1 MDSKSPSF
9 KARFLRAIVTLS
21 CRNPWLTLGLAL
33 LLAGGGLF
41 LTITRLGYISNTN
54 DLIRQDATFHQYYL
68 NYMKEFQVGDEFLV
82 LIQGPDFE
90 RNKQCL
96 EQLATHFKASNRF
109 SEVFYRIDFA
119 ALEKRFLLFL
129 PQADLKKME
138 TSLNQFVGMMA
149 KNKTPVLDL
158 NSMLNQANRMFDEKF
173 LREEENWDEFKPFV
187 DNFVGNLNTLANQI
201 EGKPQE
207 TKTPSLGALMGMEG
221 GLDDL
226 EKMKREN
233 EYLAFDGG
241 KTLLLILSPREKNE
255 EDLSPHAK
263 NIKFT
268 RQFIEETRKKF
279 PDLTIGLTGE
289 PVLDADQ
296 VESSMKSVSWA
307 TIITLVLIAAL
318 FLLSYHEF
326 GRPFLAILTLIIATL
341 WTFGFTVL
349 TIGHLNIISNAFAA
363 MILGLGIDFSIQL
376 LGRYEEELSRG
387 LNYLTALQEAAAHTG
402 TAIFT
407 GALTT
412 AAAFYTMCF
421 NDFSGLAEL
430 GIIAGSGILLCFI
443 STFTVFPACLA
454 LIDRNQKNLAGT
466 TNPNHWRAGF
476 LLKEPFA
483 KHPSV
488 IVIITL
494 LLTAAAGYYANKT
507 YFDYNLLNLQ
517 NPKLESV
524 QIEQKLLKSDSKSVI
539 FAVSTANSIEEAR
552 AKAEKF
558 KALPSVRN
566 VMTLSEIL
574 PTQQEEKLTIV
585 RRIVT
590 RMKQLN
596 LNTDIS
602 DKVDVVR
609 ARSELTQLLQ
619 QSQEA
624 ETQASK
630 YVGISKRARDARDT
644 FAKLIP
650 ALRRA
655 VNAFKNQNQAELGK
669 RLNSYQVNLFQEI
682 QRMLRWLASQE
693 TSRGITEADIPPQ
706 LLKRYRGQTGKI
718 LIEIN
723 PKENVW
729 DRGPSERFVKEIRTV
744 DPQVTGTPVQ
754 NYEYLAVLK
763 NAFQQAAWYALIVI
777 CIAVLLHFRSFKYL
791 LLTLMPLA
799 LAILFTLGI
808 MGVAHIAF
816 NPANIITL
824 PLVIGIGVAY
834 GLYAVDRFKEN
845 PHKTL
850 FDSSTGKAVWL
861 SALTTIFG
869 FGSLIQASYRGISS
883 LGLVMTL
890 GVTMCLITSLYILPA
905 FMKAFSRKPKP
916 EIIAP

>member
-1 MDSKSPSF
+1 MDSKSPV
-9 KARFLRAIVTLS
+9 KARFLKFIVTLS
-21 CRNPWLTLGLAL
+21 CRNPWLTLSLAL

-68 NYMKEFQVGDEFLV
+68 NYMKEFEVGDEFLV

-96 EQLATHFKASNRF
+96 EQLATNLKTSNRF

-129 PQADLKKME
+129 PLDDLKKME
-138 TSLNQFVGMMA
+138 TSLNHFIGMMTQ
-149 KNKTPVLDL
+149 NQTPILDL
-158 NSMLNQANRMFDEKF
+158 NSMLNQANRMFDEEF
-173 LREEENWDEFKPFV
+173 LREESNWDEFKPFV
-187 DNFVGNLNTLANQI
+187 ANFVGNLNALANQI
-201 EGKPQE
+201 EGIPQN

-226 EKMKREN
+226 EKLKREN
-233 EYLAFDGG
+233 EYLAFDEG

-263 NIKFT
+263 NIQFT
-268 RQFIEETRKKF
+268 REIIKQARQKF

-296 VESSMKSVSWA
+296 IESSMKSVSLA
-307 TIITLVLIAAL
+307 TIITLVLIASL

-387 LNYLTALQEAAAHTG
+387 LNYLTALQEASIHTG

-412 AAAFYTMCF
+412 AAAFFTMCF

-454 LIDRNQKNLAGT
+454 LIDRNQKNLAAT

-476 LLKEPFA
+476 LLKEPFS

-488 IVIITL
+488 IIIITI
-494 LLTAAAGYYANKT
+494 LLTAFSAYYATKT
-507 YFDYNLLNLQ
+507 RFDYNLLNLQ

-524 QIEQKLLKSDSKSVI
+524 DIEHKLLKSDAKSVI

-558 KALPSVRN
+558 KALSTVRN

-574 PTQQEEKLTIV
+574 PTQQEEKLSIV
-585 RRIVT
+585 RRIVA
-590 RMKQLN
+590 RLQQLN

-602 DKVDVVR
+602 DKVDVER
-609 ARSELTQLLQ
+609 AQHELSQLLQ
-619 QSQEA
+619 QSREGEQ
-624 ETQASK
+624 QASK
-630 YVGISKRARDARDT
+630 YVGLSKRARDARDT

-650 ALRRA
+650 ALQRA
-655 VNAFKNQNQAELGK
+655 VNAFKNQNQTELGQ
-669 RLNSYQVNLFQEI
+669 RLNAYQVNLFQEI
-682 QRMLRWLASQE
+682 QRMLRWLVEQE

-706 LLKRYRGQTGKI
+706 LLDRYQGKTGKI
-718 LIEIN
+718 LIEIT

-729 DRGPSERFVKEIRTV
+729 DREPSERFVQELRTV
-744 DPQVTGTPVQ
+744 DPEITGTPVQ

-777 CIAVLLHFRSFKYL
+777 CIAILLHFRSIKHL
-791 LLTLMPLA
+791 ILTLIPLA
-799 LAILFTLGI
+799 LGIVWTLGV
-808 MGVAHIAF
+808 MGATNLQF

-834 GLYAVDRFKEN
+834 GLYAVDRFKED

-850 FDSSTGKAVWL
+850 FDTSTGKAVWL

-883 LGLVMTL
+883 LGLLMTL
-890 GVTMCLITSLYILPA
+890 GVSMCLITSLYILPA
-905 FMKAFSRKPKP
+905 FMKFFSRKPKP
-916 EIIAP
+916 EINAS